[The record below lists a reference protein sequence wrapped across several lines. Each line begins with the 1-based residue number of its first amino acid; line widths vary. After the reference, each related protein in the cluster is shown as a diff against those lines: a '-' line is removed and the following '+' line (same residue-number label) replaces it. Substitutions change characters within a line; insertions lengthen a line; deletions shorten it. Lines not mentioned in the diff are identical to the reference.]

1 MKKRFYVFLDE
12 SGNTGDLIL
21 NKENIRHFNNQPYFV
36 LGGFGIEN
44 DESSFEELTSA
55 ITRLKKDNHI
65 YFKELKGARLWP
77 KKIKFIYELFKY
89 LYENDFPVFVELMD
103 KKFFIIANIANIVG
117 LTSGVL
123 DHPKALFDKRIFFN
137 RFADY
142 LYLNLS
148 PETIIW
154 FSKASR
160 EPSQENVETF
170 LAFLRRDS
178 EKFPLKFKEPIDRMI
193 DRYYYQLTNHLIS
206 PTQYSTPPW
215 EYYVPPA
222 DPKSGSKRVS
232 LLPHTTAAT
241 NVFMR
246 VNRYSNDR
254 GYEGVVIIHDQQE
267 QWKEILQ
274 NELHILSDP
283 SSNVSKKLRERGIPY
298 PLNLR
303 LDYNF
308 DRHYRIFFG
317 DSEKT
322 IFLQLADV
330 ISSSINKLWEK
341 FKRNYRLRPYSKKI
355 IDIILNFPAK
365 VHTST
370 GTNFVIA
377 KFEFE
382 KLMENAT
389 GRSLPWEYIEY
400 GPLFPMSGRGSTYEN

>member
-1 MKKRFYVFLDE
+1 VKKRLYLFLDE
-12 SGNTGDLIL
+12 SGNTGDLVL
-21 NKENIRHFNNQPYFV
+21 NKENIHHFNNQPYFV

-44 DESSFEELTSA
+44 DESIFRELTSA
-55 ITRLKKDNHI
+55 IIKLKKDNHI
-65 YFKELKGARLWP
+65 YSKELKGAHLWP
-77 KKIKFIYELFKY
+77 RRIRFIYELFKY
-89 LYENDFPVFVELMD
+89 LYENDFPLFIELMD

-117 LTSGVL
+117 LTSEAL
-123 DHPKALFDKRIFFN
+123 DHPGALFDNRIFFN
-137 RFADY
+137 KFADY
-142 LYLNLS
+142 LYQNLS

-170 LAFLRRDS
+170 LAFLERDS
-178 EKFPLKFKEPIDRMI
+178 EKFPPEFRELISSMI
-193 DRYYYQLTNHLIS
+193 DRYYHQLINYLIVS
-206 PTQYSTPPW
+206 IQYSNPPW

-222 DPKSGSKRVS
+222 DPKSGPKRIS

-241 NVFMR
+241 NIFAR
-246 VNRYSNDR
+246 INKYSRDH
-254 GYEGVVIIHDQQE
+254 GYEKVIIIHDQQE
-267 QWKEILQ
+267 QWKEILK

-283 SSNVSKKLRERGIPY
+283 SSDVSKKLRERNIPY

-322 IFLQLADV
+322 IFLQLADI
-330 ISSSINKLWEK
+330 ISSSMNKLWEE
-341 FKRNYRLRPYSKKI
+341 FKRNYRLRPYSKRI
-355 IDIILNFPAK
+355 IDIILNFPTK

-382 KLMENAT
+382 KLMEDAT
-389 GRSLPWEYIEY
+389 GKRFPWEYWEY
-400 GPLFPMSGRGSTYEN
+400 NIPLSNI